1 MHRWSNEPLSRS
13 IYLLAFDG
21 QKVYVGQ
28 SVNPA
33 RRIKAHRR
41 QWREAFTPRSVTSL
55 VTAEAGLLELEYAWR
70 WRAHL
75 SGWQVINL
83 QGSIFDLSLVR
94 ESARQHGEALTWPSF
109 T

>member
-41 QWREAFTPRSVTSL
+41 QWRDAFTPLIVTSL
-55 VTAEAGLLELEYAWR
+55 VTDEAGILDLEYAWR

-83 QGSIFDLSLVR
+83 QGSMFDLSLVR

>member
-1 MHRWSNEPLSRS
+1 MHRWNNDQLSRS

-21 QKVYVGQ
+21 KKIYFGQ

-41 QWREAFTPRSVTSL
+41 QWRDAFTPLIVTTL
-55 VTAEAGLLELEYAWR
+55 VTDEVGIIDLEYAWR

-75 SGWQVINL
+75 SSWNPIDLN
-83 QGSIFDLSLVR
+83 GSLFDLSLVR